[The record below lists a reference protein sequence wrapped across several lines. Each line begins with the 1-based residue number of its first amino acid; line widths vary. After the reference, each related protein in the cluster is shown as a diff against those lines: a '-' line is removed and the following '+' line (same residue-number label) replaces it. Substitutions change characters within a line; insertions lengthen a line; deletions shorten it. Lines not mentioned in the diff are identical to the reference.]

1 MKNNTRKIILALIL
15 VFTMMMS
22 FATVSAF
29 AAGEE
34 DTKTFYFSNNKWWST
49 VNVHYW
55 GGATASEWPGVA
67 ATFVEKN
74 DYNEDI
80 YSITVPA
87 DTTSIIFNNGADQTV
102 DIDLSL
108 YTTNGFYLTEKNA
121 EGKWDVGTYDF
132 TPSGNTPG
140 TDPGVGGGST
150 DVVLGELAVG
160 DYYLAGYIEGRDYG
174 IEADSMNLGSY
185 KFVNGKLTVD
195 LTMAA
200 YVVIKDGQNNIYWSP
215 AYIST
220 GNTASFVKSDKA
232 EKMLVP
238 GGKINFT
245 LYHGDNGS
253 LVLTYEIEKGTEI
266 EIPNI
271 DDTDTIRV
279 YASNTMGWDTV
290 YYYCWVSGGSEYVGW
305 PGIEMEIDSEGYWYA
320 DIPKACDNIIFNNG
334 QGGDGNQTLDLK
346 VSAGDKNV
354 CDIKGAIKDGTNS
367 NINSW
372 YTKAECKALEDFVAD
387 GGSLYILTNPQG
399 SVEGWSMNDL
409 AAVFGA
415 KYTDKTDRYNDATY
429 AAIEVDSNWEVVATG
444 ENGLP
449 VRARRAF
456 KHGRV
461 VISGYSEEIHF
472 EEIHDQASAEEK
484 ARKEAINKWRREVLD
499 ASFGWLCEIQHT
511 FGDEYRPGQSGWGGG
526 GAIYP
531 ELETN
536 LDGFVVYYT
545 PNMDETLK
553 QTVVTEMPR
562 ITDQIMAWH
571 PSTPTPEPMYLL
583 LAAGGGGGWAVNAY
597 KPKENGII
605 STDIWGLIGIYAHE
619 LAHTLGGP
627 ANAKGEK
634 AGESPF
640 HNQGEAHAG
649 WFQGKVMAMYD
660 STLLERGNRN
670 CEDLFTPEY
679 LNIDLKRYT
688 NDAAYADSCGKG
700 KDWGK
705 SWIIWQKM
713 DDVYGPTWY
722 PRWRNIQYTR
732 WMDTPEKVL
741 TWEETVEDMS
751 IAVGE
756 DLFPFFRALN
766 TSLDREVCG
775 ELLFNGE
782 KITLPAARIDATTPP
797 GKVNLSAIGDWSK
810 PLPKK

>member
-1 MKNNTRKIILALIL
+1 MKRLHSIAAL
-15 VFTMMMS
+15 
-22 FATVSAF
+22 
-29 AAGEE
+29 
-34 DTKTFYFSNNKWWST
+34 
-49 VNVHYW
+49 
-55 GGATASEWPGVA
+55 VA
-67 ATFVEKN
+67 VLLFVGCAKA
-74 DYNEDI
+74 
-80 YSITVPA
+80 PRQ
-87 DTTSIIFNNGADQTV
+87 F
-102 DIDLSL
+102 
-108 YTTNGFYLTEKNA
+108 
-121 EGKWDVGTYDF
+121 TYDEVTEAWHKGLTLPVDASKQF
-132 TPSGNTPG
+132 PPKPVMPDNDNGLNVLVDVSHQCTFAYLWGMPPQLRADGYRAIPSMASL
-140 TDPGVGGGST
+140 DAVLKEDGVSRMRLQF
-150 DVVLGELAVG
+150 DAE
-160 DYYLAGYIEGRDYG
+160 
-174 IEADSMNLGSY
+174 
-185 KFVNGKLTVD
+185 
-195 LTMAA
+195 
-200 YVVIKDGQNNIYWSP
+200 NNIYP
-215 AYIST
+215 F
-220 GNTASFVKSDKA
+220 G
-232 EKMLVP
+232 
-238 GGKINFT
+238 
-245 LYHGDNGS
+245 
-253 LVLTYEIEKGTEI
+253 
-266 EIPNI
+266 
-271 DDTDTIRV
+271 
-279 YASNTMGWDTV
+279 
-290 YYYCWVSGGSEYVGW
+290 WVSNYKYNVVVT
-305 PGIEMEIDSEGYWYA
+305 
-320 DIPKACDNIIFNNG
+320 
-334 QGGDGNQTLDLK
+334 QQLDRN
-346 VSAGDKNV
+346 AP
-354 CDIKGAIKDGTNS
+354 I
-367 NINSW
+367 

-688 NDAAYADSCGKG
+688 NDAAYADSCGHG

>member
-1 MKNNTRKIILALIL
+1 MKRLHSIAAL
-15 VFTMMMS
+15 
-22 FATVSAF
+22 
-29 AAGEE
+29 
-34 DTKTFYFSNNKWWST
+34 
-49 VNVHYW
+49 
-55 GGATASEWPGVA
+55 VA
-67 ATFVEKN
+67 VLLFVGCAKA
-74 DYNEDI
+74 
-80 YSITVPA
+80 PRQ
-87 DTTSIIFNNGADQTV
+87 F
-102 DIDLSL
+102 
-108 YTTNGFYLTEKNA
+108 
-121 EGKWDVGTYDF
+121 TYDEVTEAWHKGLTLPVDASKQF
-132 TPSGNTPG
+132 PPKPVMPDNDNGLNVLVDVSHQCTFAYLWGMPPQLRADGYRAVPSMASL
-140 TDPGVGGGST
+140 DAVLKEDGVSRMRLQF
-150 DVVLGELAVG
+150 DAE
-160 DYYLAGYIEGRDYG
+160 
-174 IEADSMNLGSY
+174 
-185 KFVNGKLTVD
+185 
-195 LTMAA
+195 
-200 YVVIKDGQNNIYWSP
+200 NNIYPFGW
-215 AYIST
+215 
-220 GNTASFVKSDKA
+220 
-232 EKMLVP
+232 VP
-238 GGKINFT
+238 NYKYNVVVT
-245 LYHGDNGS
+245 
-253 LVLTYEIEKGTEI
+253 
-266 EIPNI
+266 
-271 DDTDTIRV
+271 
-279 YASNTMGWDTV
+279 
-290 YYYCWVSGGSEYVGW
+290 
-305 PGIEMEIDSEGYWYA
+305 
-320 DIPKACDNIIFNNG
+320 
-334 QGGDGNQTLDLK
+334 QQLDRN
-346 VSAGDKNV
+346 AP
-354 CDIKGAIKDGTNS
+354 I
-367 NINSW
+367 

-399 SVEGWSMNDL
+399 GVEGWSMNDL

-688 NDAAYADSCGKG
+688 NDAAYADSCGHG

>member
-1 MKNNTRKIILALIL
+1 MKRLHSIAALVAVL
-15 VFTMMMS
+15 LFVGCAKAPRQFTNDEITEAWHKGLTLPVDASKQFPPKPVMPDNDN
-22 FATVSAF
+22 
-29 AAGEE
+29 GL
-34 DTKTFYFSNNKWWST
+34 
-49 VNVHYW
+49 NVL
-55 GGATASEWPGVA
+55 
-67 ATFVEKN
+67 
-74 DYNEDI
+74 
-80 YSITVPA
+80 
-87 DTTSIIFNNGADQTV
+87 V
-102 DIDLSL
+102 DISHQCTFAYLWGMPPQLRADGYRAIPSMASL
-108 YTTNGFYLTEKNA
+108 DAVLKEDGVSRMRLQFDA
-121 EGKWDVGTYDF
+121 E
-132 TPSGNTPG
+132 
-140 TDPGVGGGST
+140 
-150 DVVLGELAVG
+150 
-160 DYYLAGYIEGRDYG
+160 
-174 IEADSMNLGSY
+174 
-185 KFVNGKLTVD
+185 
-195 LTMAA
+195 
-200 YVVIKDGQNNIYWSP
+200 NNIYPFGW
-215 AYIST
+215 
-220 GNTASFVKSDKA
+220 
-232 EKMLVP
+232 VP
-238 GGKINFT
+238 NYKYNVVIT
-245 LYHGDNGS
+245 
-253 LVLTYEIEKGTEI
+253 
-266 EIPNI
+266 
-271 DDTDTIRV
+271 
-279 YASNTMGWDTV
+279 
-290 YYYCWVSGGSEYVGW
+290 
-305 PGIEMEIDSEGYWYA
+305 
-320 DIPKACDNIIFNNG
+320 
-334 QGGDGNQTLDLK
+334 QQLDRN
-346 VSAGDKNV
+346 AP
-354 CDIKGAIKDGTNS
+354 I
-367 NINSW
+367 

-387 GGSLYILTNPQG
+387 GGSLYILTNPQS

-429 AAIEVDSNWEVVATG
+429 ATIEVDSNWEVVATG

-456 KHGRV
+456 KDGRV

-472 EEIHDQASAEEK
+472 EEIHDQATDEEK

-511 FGDEYRPGQSGWGGG
+511 FGEEYRPGQSGWGGG

-553 QTVVTEMPR
+553 QTVITEMPR
-562 ITDQIMAWH
+562 ITDQIMAWL

-627 ANAKGEK
+627 ANAKDVK

-670 CEDLFTPEY
+670 CEELFTPEY
-679 LNIDLKRYT
+679 LNLDLKRYT

-705 SWIIWQKM
+705 SWVIWQKM

>member
-1 MKNNTRKIILALIL
+1 MKRLHSIAALVAVLLL
-15 VFTMMMS
+15 VGCAKAPRQF
-22 FATVSAF
+22 
-29 AAGEE
+29 
-34 DTKTFYFSNNKWWST
+34 
-49 VNVHYW
+49 
-55 GGATASEWPGVA
+55 
-67 ATFVEKN
+67 
-74 DYNEDI
+74 
-80 YSITVPA
+80 
-87 DTTSIIFNNGADQTV
+87 
-102 DIDLSL
+102 
-108 YTTNGFYLTEKNA
+108 
-121 EGKWDVGTYDF
+121 TYDEVTEAWHKGLTLPVDASKQF
-132 TPSGNTPG
+132 PPKPVMPDNDNGLNVLVDVSHQCTFAYLWGMPPQLRADGYRAIPSMASL
-140 TDPGVGGGST
+140 DAVLKEDGVSRMRLQF
-150 DVVLGELAVG
+150 DAE
-160 DYYLAGYIEGRDYG
+160 
-174 IEADSMNLGSY
+174 
-185 KFVNGKLTVD
+185 
-195 LTMAA
+195 
-200 YVVIKDGQNNIYWSP
+200 NNIYPFGW
-215 AYIST
+215 
-220 GNTASFVKSDKA
+220 
-232 EKMLVP
+232 VP
-238 GGKINFT
+238 NYKYNVVVT
-245 LYHGDNGS
+245 
-253 LVLTYEIEKGTEI
+253 
-266 EIPNI
+266 
-271 DDTDTIRV
+271 
-279 YASNTMGWDTV
+279 
-290 YYYCWVSGGSEYVGW
+290 
-305 PGIEMEIDSEGYWYA
+305 
-320 DIPKACDNIIFNNG
+320 
-334 QGGDGNQTLDLK
+334 QQLDRN
-346 VSAGDKNV
+346 AP
-354 CDIKGAIKDGTNS
+354 I
-367 NINSW
+367 

-688 NDAAYADSCGKG
+688 NDAAYADSCGHG

>member
-1 MKNNTRKIILALIL
+1 MKRLHSIAALVAVL
-15 VFTMMMS
+15 LFVGC
-22 FATVSAF
+22 A
-29 AAGEE
+29 
-34 DTKTFYFSNNKWWST
+34 KTPRQF
-49 VNVHYW
+49 
-55 GGATASEWPGVA
+55 
-67 ATFVEKN
+67 
-74 DYNEDI
+74 
-80 YSITVPA
+80 
-87 DTTSIIFNNGADQTV
+87 
-102 DIDLSL
+102 
-108 YTTNGFYLTEKNA
+108 
-121 EGKWDVGTYDF
+121 TYDEVTEAWHKGLTLPVDASKQF
-132 TPSGNTPG
+132 PPKPVMPDNDNGLNVLVDVSHQCTFAYLWGMPPQLRADGYRAIPSMASL
-140 TDPGVGGGST
+140 DAVLKEDGVSRMRLQF
-150 DVVLGELAVG
+150 DAE
-160 DYYLAGYIEGRDYG
+160 
-174 IEADSMNLGSY
+174 
-185 KFVNGKLTVD
+185 
-195 LTMAA
+195 
-200 YVVIKDGQNNIYWSP
+200 NNIYPFGW
-215 AYIST
+215 
-220 GNTASFVKSDKA
+220 
-232 EKMLVP
+232 VP
-238 GGKINFT
+238 NYKYNVVVT
-245 LYHGDNGS
+245 
-253 LVLTYEIEKGTEI
+253 
-266 EIPNI
+266 
-271 DDTDTIRV
+271 
-279 YASNTMGWDTV
+279 
-290 YYYCWVSGGSEYVGW
+290 
-305 PGIEMEIDSEGYWYA
+305 
-320 DIPKACDNIIFNNG
+320 
-334 QGGDGNQTLDLK
+334 QQLDRN
-346 VSAGDKNV
+346 AP
-354 CDIKGAIKDGTNS
+354 I
-367 NINSW
+367 

-387 GGSLYILTNPQG
+387 GGSLYILTNPQS

-429 AAIEVDSNWEVVATG
+429 ATIEVDSNWEVVATG

-456 KHGRV
+456 KDGRV

-688 NDAAYADSCGKG
+688 NDAAYADSCGHG

-713 DDVYGPTWY
+713 DDVYGPAWY

>member
-15 VFTMMMS
+15 VFTMIMS

-29 AAGEE
+29 AAEEE

-74 DYNEDI
+74 DFNEDI

-87 DTTSIIFNNGADQTV
+87 DTTSIIFNNGAEQTV

-108 YTTNGFYLTEKNA
+108 YTTNGFYLTEKDA
-121 EGKWDVGTYDF
+121 EGKWEVGTYDF

-220 GNTASFVKSDKA
+220 GNTASFVKSEKA

-266 EIPNI
+266 EIPTI

-305 PGIEMEIDSEGYWYA
+305 PGVEMEIDSEGYWYA

-334 QGGDGNQTLDLK
+334 QGGDGNQTNDLK
-346 VSAGDKNV
+346 VPAGDKNV

-372 YTKAECKALEDFVAD
+372 YTKAECKPFVPAVKEDTTREVTVVLKNDANWANVYVYFW
-387 GGSLYILTNPQG
+387 
-399 SVEGWSMNDL
+399 SVEGIAGNIWPGTKVEAGADGLYYAVIPEGNYYVIFNNGEEGEALLQTADLVIPTDDNVLFNNSTNSWSEMRLEANHP
-409 AAVFGA
+409 A
-415 KYTDKTDRYNDATY
+415 TDD
-429 AAIEVDSNWEVVATG
+429 
-444 ENGLP
+444 NG
-449 VRARRAF
+449 
-456 KHGRV
+456 GN
-461 VISGYSEEIHF
+461 GN
-472 EEIHDQASAEEK
+472 SAEGMSFLQMIAK
-484 ARKEAINKWRREVLD
+484 A
-499 ASFGWLCEIQHT
+499 
-511 FGDEYRPGQSGWGGG
+511 
-526 GAIYP
+526 
-531 ELETN
+531 
-536 LDGFVVYYT
+536 
-545 PNMDETLK
+545 
-553 QTVVTEMPR
+553 
-562 ITDQIMAWH
+562 
-571 PSTPTPEPMYLL
+571 LL
-583 LAAGGGGGWAVNAY
+583 LFLRSIEDFF
-597 KPKENGII
+597 K
-605 STDIWGLIGIYAHE
+605 GLFG
-619 LAHTLGGP
+619 
-627 ANAKGEK
+627 
-634 AGESPF
+634 
-640 HNQGEAHAG
+640 
-649 WFQGKVMAMYD
+649 
-660 STLLERGNRN
+660 
-670 CEDLFTPEY
+670 
-679 LNIDLKRYT
+679 
-688 NDAAYADSCGKG
+688 
-700 KDWGK
+700 
-705 SWIIWQKM
+705 
-713 DDVYGPTWY
+713 
-722 PRWRNIQYTR
+722 
-732 WMDTPEKVL
+732 
-741 TWEETVEDMS
+741 
-751 IAVGE
+751 
-756 DLFPFFRALN
+756 
-766 TSLDREVCG
+766 
-775 ELLFNGE
+775 
-782 KITLPAARIDATTPP
+782 
-797 GKVNLSAIGDWSK
+797 
-810 PLPKK
+810 

>member
-1 MKNNTRKIILALIL
+1 MKRLHSIAALVAVL
-15 VFTMMMS
+15 LFVGCAKAPRQFTNDEVTEAWHKGLTLPVDASKQFPPKPVMPDNDN
-22 FATVSAF
+22 
-29 AAGEE
+29 GL
-34 DTKTFYFSNNKWWST
+34 
-49 VNVHYW
+49 NVL
-55 GGATASEWPGVA
+55 
-67 ATFVEKN
+67 
-74 DYNEDI
+74 
-80 YSITVPA
+80 
-87 DTTSIIFNNGADQTV
+87 V
-102 DIDLSL
+102 DISHQCTFAYLWGMPPQLRADGYRAIPSMASL
-108 YTTNGFYLTEKNA
+108 DAVLKEDGVSRMRLQFDA
-121 EGKWDVGTYDF
+121 E
-132 TPSGNTPG
+132 
-140 TDPGVGGGST
+140 
-150 DVVLGELAVG
+150 
-160 DYYLAGYIEGRDYG
+160 
-174 IEADSMNLGSY
+174 
-185 KFVNGKLTVD
+185 
-195 LTMAA
+195 
-200 YVVIKDGQNNIYWSP
+200 NNIYPFGW
-215 AYIST
+215 
-220 GNTASFVKSDKA
+220 
-232 EKMLVP
+232 VP
-238 GGKINFT
+238 NYKYNVVVT
-245 LYHGDNGS
+245 
-253 LVLTYEIEKGTEI
+253 
-266 EIPNI
+266 
-271 DDTDTIRV
+271 
-279 YASNTMGWDTV
+279 
-290 YYYCWVSGGSEYVGW
+290 
-305 PGIEMEIDSEGYWYA
+305 
-320 DIPKACDNIIFNNG
+320 
-334 QGGDGNQTLDLK
+334 QQLDRN
-346 VSAGDKNV
+346 AP
-354 CDIKGAIKDGTNS
+354 I
-367 NINSW
+367 

-387 GGSLYILTNPQG
+387 GGSLYILTNAQS

-429 AAIEVDSNWEVVATG
+429 ATIEVDSNWEVVATG

-472 EEIHDQASAEEK
+472 EEIHDQATDEEK

-553 QTVVTEMPR
+553 QTVITEMPR
-562 ITDQIMAWH
+562 ITDQIMAWL

-627 ANAKGEK
+627 ANAKDVK

-649 WFQGKVMAMYD
+649 WFQGKIMAMYD

-670 CEDLFTPEY
+670 CEELFTPEY
-679 LNIDLKRYT
+679 LNLDLKRYT

-705 SWIIWQKM
+705 SWVIWQKM

>member
-1 MKNNTRKIILALIL
+1 MKRLHSIAALVAVL
-15 VFTMMMS
+15 LFVGCAKAPRQFTNDEITEAWHKGLTLPVDASKQFPPKPVMPDNDN
-22 FATVSAF
+22 
-29 AAGEE
+29 GL
-34 DTKTFYFSNNKWWST
+34 
-49 VNVHYW
+49 NVL
-55 GGATASEWPGVA
+55 
-67 ATFVEKN
+67 
-74 DYNEDI
+74 
-80 YSITVPA
+80 
-87 DTTSIIFNNGADQTV
+87 V
-102 DIDLSL
+102 DISHQCTFAYLWGMPPQLRADGYRAIPSMASL
-108 YTTNGFYLTEKNA
+108 DAVLKEDGVSRMRLQFDA
-121 EGKWDVGTYDF
+121 E
-132 TPSGNTPG
+132 
-140 TDPGVGGGST
+140 
-150 DVVLGELAVG
+150 
-160 DYYLAGYIEGRDYG
+160 
-174 IEADSMNLGSY
+174 
-185 KFVNGKLTVD
+185 
-195 LTMAA
+195 
-200 YVVIKDGQNNIYWSP
+200 NNIYPFGW
-215 AYIST
+215 
-220 GNTASFVKSDKA
+220 
-232 EKMLVP
+232 VP
-238 GGKINFT
+238 NYKYNVVIT
-245 LYHGDNGS
+245 
-253 LVLTYEIEKGTEI
+253 
-266 EIPNI
+266 
-271 DDTDTIRV
+271 
-279 YASNTMGWDTV
+279 
-290 YYYCWVSGGSEYVGW
+290 
-305 PGIEMEIDSEGYWYA
+305 
-320 DIPKACDNIIFNNG
+320 
-334 QGGDGNQTLDLK
+334 QQLDRN
-346 VSAGDKNV
+346 AP
-354 CDIKGAIKDGTNS
+354 I
-367 NINSW
+367 

-387 GGSLYILTNPQG
+387 GGSLYILTNAQS
-399 SVEGWSMNDL
+399 SVESWSMNDL

-456 KHGRV
+456 KDGRV

-511 FGDEYRPGQSGWGGG
+511 FGEEYRPGQSGWGGG

-553 QTVVTEMPR
+553 QTVITEMPR
-562 ITDQIMAWH
+562 ITDQIMAWL

-649 WFQGKVMAMYD
+649 WFQGKIMAMYD

-670 CEDLFTPEY
+670 CEELFTPEY
-679 LNIDLKRYT
+679 LNLDLKRYT

-705 SWIIWQKM
+705 SWVIWQKM

>member
-1 MKNNTRKIILALIL
+1 MKRLHSIAAL
-15 VFTMMMS
+15 
-22 FATVSAF
+22 
-29 AAGEE
+29 
-34 DTKTFYFSNNKWWST
+34 
-49 VNVHYW
+49 
-55 GGATASEWPGVA
+55 VA
-67 ATFVEKN
+67 VLLFVGCARA
-74 DYNEDI
+74 
-80 YSITVPA
+80 PRQ
-87 DTTSIIFNNGADQTV
+87 F
-102 DIDLSL
+102 
-108 YTTNGFYLTEKNA
+108 
-121 EGKWDVGTYDF
+121 TYDEVTEAWHKGLTLPVDASKQF
-132 TPSGNTPG
+132 PPKPVMPDNDNGLNVLVDVSHQCTFAYLWGMPPQLRADGYRAIPSMASL
-140 TDPGVGGGST
+140 DAVLKEDGVSRMRLQF
-150 DVVLGELAVG
+150 DAE
-160 DYYLAGYIEGRDYG
+160 
-174 IEADSMNLGSY
+174 
-185 KFVNGKLTVD
+185 
-195 LTMAA
+195 
-200 YVVIKDGQNNIYWSP
+200 NNIYPFGW
-215 AYIST
+215 
-220 GNTASFVKSDKA
+220 
-232 EKMLVP
+232 VP
-238 GGKINFT
+238 NYKYNVVVT
-245 LYHGDNGS
+245 
-253 LVLTYEIEKGTEI
+253 
-266 EIPNI
+266 
-271 DDTDTIRV
+271 
-279 YASNTMGWDTV
+279 
-290 YYYCWVSGGSEYVGW
+290 
-305 PGIEMEIDSEGYWYA
+305 
-320 DIPKACDNIIFNNG
+320 
-334 QGGDGNQTLDLK
+334 QQLDRN
-346 VSAGDKNV
+346 AP
-354 CDIKGAIKDGTNS
+354 I
-367 NINSW
+367 

-627 ANAKGEK
+627 VNAKGEK

>member
-1 MKNNTRKIILALIL
+1 MKRLHSIAAL
-15 VFTMMMS
+15 
-22 FATVSAF
+22 
-29 AAGEE
+29 
-34 DTKTFYFSNNKWWST
+34 
-49 VNVHYW
+49 
-55 GGATASEWPGVA
+55 VA
-67 ATFVEKN
+67 VLLFVGCAKA
-74 DYNEDI
+74 
-80 YSITVPA
+80 PRQ
-87 DTTSIIFNNGADQTV
+87 F
-102 DIDLSL
+102 
-108 YTTNGFYLTEKNA
+108 
-121 EGKWDVGTYDF
+121 TYDEVTEAWHKGLTLPVDASKQF
-132 TPSGNTPG
+132 PPKPVMPDNDNGLNVLVDVSHQCTFAYLWGMPPQLRADGYRAIPSMASL
-140 TDPGVGGGST
+140 DAVLKEDGVSRMRLQF
-150 DVVLGELAVG
+150 DAE
-160 DYYLAGYIEGRDYG
+160 
-174 IEADSMNLGSY
+174 
-185 KFVNGKLTVD
+185 
-195 LTMAA
+195 
-200 YVVIKDGQNNIYWSP
+200 NNIYPFGW
-215 AYIST
+215 
-220 GNTASFVKSDKA
+220 
-232 EKMLVP
+232 VP
-238 GGKINFT
+238 NYKYNVVVT
-245 LYHGDNGS
+245 
-253 LVLTYEIEKGTEI
+253 
-266 EIPNI
+266 
-271 DDTDTIRV
+271 
-279 YASNTMGWDTV
+279 
-290 YYYCWVSGGSEYVGW
+290 
-305 PGIEMEIDSEGYWYA
+305 
-320 DIPKACDNIIFNNG
+320 
-334 QGGDGNQTLDLK
+334 QQLDRN
-346 VSAGDKNV
+346 AP
-354 CDIKGAIKDGTNS
+354 I
-367 NINSW
+367 

-688 NDAAYADSCGKG
+688 NDAAYADSCGHG

>member
-1 MKNNTRKIILALIL
+1 MKRLHSIAALVAVLLFVGCAKAPRQFTNDEITEAWHKGLTLPVDASKQFPPKPVMPDNDNGLNVL
-15 VFTMMMS
+15 VDVSHQCT
-22 FATVSAF
+22 FAYLWGMPPQLRADGYRAIPSMASLDAVLKEDGVSRMRLQF
-29 AAGEE
+29 
-34 DTKTFYFSNNKWWST
+34 D
-49 VNVHYW
+49 
-55 GGATASEWPGVA
+55 
-67 ATFVEKN
+67 
-74 DYNEDI
+74 
-80 YSITVPA
+80 
-87 DTTSIIFNNGADQTV
+87 
-102 DIDLSL
+102 
-108 YTTNGFYLTEKNA
+108 A
-121 EGKWDVGTYDF
+121 E
-132 TPSGNTPG
+132 
-140 TDPGVGGGST
+140 
-150 DVVLGELAVG
+150 
-160 DYYLAGYIEGRDYG
+160 
-174 IEADSMNLGSY
+174 
-185 KFVNGKLTVD
+185 
-195 LTMAA
+195 
-200 YVVIKDGQNNIYWSP
+200 NNIYPFGW
-215 AYIST
+215 
-220 GNTASFVKSDKA
+220 
-232 EKMLVP
+232 VP
-238 GGKINFT
+238 NYKYNVVVT
-245 LYHGDNGS
+245 
-253 LVLTYEIEKGTEI
+253 
-266 EIPNI
+266 
-271 DDTDTIRV
+271 
-279 YASNTMGWDTV
+279 
-290 YYYCWVSGGSEYVGW
+290 
-305 PGIEMEIDSEGYWYA
+305 
-320 DIPKACDNIIFNNG
+320 
-334 QGGDGNQTLDLK
+334 QQLDRN
-346 VSAGDKNV
+346 AP
-354 CDIKGAIKDGTNS
+354 I
-367 NINSW
+367 

-387 GGSLYILTNPQG
+387 GGSLYILTNAQ
-399 SVEGWSMNDL
+399 SCVEGWSMNDL

-456 KHGRV
+456 KDGRV

-511 FGDEYRPGQSGWGGG
+511 FGEEYRPGQSGWGGG

-553 QTVVTEMPR
+553 QTVITEMPR
-562 ITDQIMAWH
+562 ITDQIMAWL

-688 NDAAYADSCGKG
+688 NDAAYADSCGHG